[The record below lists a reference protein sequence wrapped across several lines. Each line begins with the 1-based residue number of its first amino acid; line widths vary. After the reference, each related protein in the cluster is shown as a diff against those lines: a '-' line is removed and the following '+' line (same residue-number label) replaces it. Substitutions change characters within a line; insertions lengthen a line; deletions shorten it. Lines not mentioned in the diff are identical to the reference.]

1 MKTATMYQESVE
13 VSDEELSAIERL
25 VEAATAGPWISYV
38 VGRDAYTLSNCIE
51 LGLCN
56 ELGSFESIN
65 LTGGTVAD
73 QDFIAAARQF
83 LPRLV
88 LEVRA
93 LRARLDH
100 AFASVVNADRR
111 IINANERAG

>member
-1 MKTATMYQESVE
+1 METDTMFQELRE

-25 VEAATAGPWISYV
+25 VQAATVGPWISYV
-38 VGRDAYTLSNCIE
+38 VGRDPYALSNCIE

-56 ELGSFESIN
+56 ELGSFKCID
-65 LTGGTVAD
+65 LIGGTVAD
-73 QDFIAAARQF
+73 QDFIAAAREF

-93 LRARLDH
+93 LRARLDP
-100 AFASVVNADRR
+100 ACASIN
-111 IINANERAG
+111 NANSANSAH